1 MIQPPS
7 EPIAP
12 KAPWLARLDWL
23 PGILLV
29 LGITATLY
37 AWQRE
42 QRLDQARAMTL
53 FTHQAEAVQSEIR
66 ARVAHLEEL
75 LRAERAFMIHA
86 PEISREE
93 WRRFVSSFDL
103 DGAYS
108 GIYGLGY
115 VARVPAGQLAAF
127 EARVRAELPAFR
139 VFPKSDAALPA
150 EHYVNLYLEPMNRV
164 GRAIGFDIA
173 VRADRREALE
183 RARDGDEMALTSR
196 LRQLTPDSQ
205 GDDILAFLPVYLADR
220 PIGTAGERRA
230 ALRGWVSASFSFRGL
245 LSGVVAFSPNIDI
258 DIFDGIEENAEA
270 VVFDTHPENLTHSAL
285 YVIRKQMRIGG
296 RQWSFRFSSTPPF
309 ERATES
315 GRAVLVLAG
324 GLVMSLVLGLA
335 IHLLVAG
342 RRQAMT
348 LARDM
353 TAALRDEKN
362 FVGTVMDSS
371 TALTVVL
378 DEAGVIRRASVAA
391 QEAAGVGEVELLGH
405 AFSRF
410 FAPPRQQSLLDHAIA
425 ECRLHGRTTA
435 LEAEIDHAQRKRHI
449 SWTFAPLSGGS
460 GPSQIVATGL
470 DITERRQAE
479 DRLRHERNL
488 FVGGPVV
495 VFRWLAREGWPV
507 AYVSPNVSQ
516 FGIRAEDL
524 LSGRLP
530 FTRLVHPDD
539 IERVAGEVQAH
550 TRENRSNFEQEYRL
564 VRPDGAVLSIYDFTT
579 IERDSS
585 GAVESYLGYVIDVT
599 AHKAAD
605 EHHRRSETR
614 FANVIA
620 TSAEGYWEVDIA
632 GNTTAANPAF
642 CRLLGYAEAEILG
655 RPGLGLTAPGGD
667 AVMRNQLALR
677 LSKPNR
683 RYEIELR
690 RKDGGIVPCR
700 VSATSL
706 FDSNGV
712 LIGSFALVSDISAEK
727 EATEAIRRQE
737 QRLRQILESV
747 PSAIVLSRPES
758 GLILHVNQAAQDLF
772 YARFDQLV
780 GQAPQTLY
788 VDPNDRRRFVDLVL
802 AQGKCDNFEARFKRL
817 DGSLFWALMSTR
829 LFDFEGERAL
839 LTAFLDITPRKQVEE
854 KAAELAE
861 ELRRSNAEL
870 EQFAYVASH
879 DLQEPLRMVAS
890 YVQLLERRYR
900 EKLDDEAREFIDY
913 AVDGATR
920 MQRLINDLLDYSR
933 VSRKGKPLAP
943 VELSPVV
950 REAVVNLAG
959 LIEECGAEI
968 DIGPLPQVLADEAQM
983 TSLFQNLIGNA
994 IKYRKPERRPKV
1006 TVSAERQGEFWA
1018 IAVADNGIGIA
1029 PQFFGRIFVLF
1040 QRLHTR
1046 REYPGTGIG
1055 LALCK
1060 KIVERHGG
1068 QIRVESEV
1076 GEGSRFIVSLPGK
1089 V

>member
-1 MIQPPS
+1 MIRPPS
-7 EPIAP
+7 KPTAP

-42 QRLDQARAMTL
+42 QRLDQARAMTQ

-75 LRAERAFMIHA
+75 LRAERAFMTHA
-86 PEISREE
+86 PEVSREE

-103 DGAYS
+103 ESAYS

-115 VARVPAGQLAAF
+115 IARVPAGQLAAF
-127 EARVRAELPAFR
+127 EAQVRAEFPAFR
-139 VFPKSDAALPA
+139 VFPKGEAAQLA
-150 EHYVNLYLEPMNRV
+150 EHYVNLYLEPMSRV

-205 GDDILAFLPVYLADR
+205 GDDILAFLPVYQTDR
-220 PIGTAGERRA
+220 PIGTVAERRA

-245 LSGVVAFSPNIDI
+245 LSGVVAFSPSIDI
-258 DIFDGIEENAEA
+258 DVFEGTEENAEA
-270 VVFDTHPENLTHSAL
+270 VVFDTHPENLTQSAL
-285 YVIRKQMRIGG
+285 YVIRNQMRIGG

-309 ERATES
+309 ERSTES
-315 GRAVLVLAG
+315 GRAALVLAG
-324 GLVMSLVLGLA
+324 GLLMSLILGFA

-342 RRQAMT
+342 RRQALT

-391 QEAAGVGEVELLGH
+391 QEAASLSEVELLGH
-405 AFSRF
+405 SFSRF

-425 ECRLHGRTTA
+425 ECRLHRRTTA

-449 SWTFAPLSGGS
+449 SWTFAPLSGG
-460 GPSQIVATGL
+460 GPSEIVATGL

-495 VFRWLAREGWPV
+495 VFRWLARDGWPV

-530 FTRLVHPDD
+530 FARLVHPDD
-539 IERVAGEVQAH
+539 FERVAGEVQAH

-564 VRPDGAVLSIYDFTT
+564 VRADGAVLSVYDFTT
-579 IERDSS
+579 IEPDPD
-585 GAVESYLGYVIDVT
+585 GMVESYLGYVIDVT
-599 AHKAAD
+599 ANRTAD
-605 EHHRRSETR
+605 ERRRRSEAR

-620 TSAEGYWEVDIA
+620 TSADGYWEVDIA
-632 GNTTAANPAF
+632 GNITAVNPAF
-642 CRLLGYAEAEILG
+642 CRLLGYAEAEVLG
-655 RPGLGLTAPGGD
+655 RPALGLTAPGGD
-667 AVMRNQLALR
+667 AVMREQLALR

-690 RKDGGIVPCR
+690 RKDGAIVPCR
-700 VSATSL
+700 MSATSL

-727 EATEAIRRQE
+727 EATDAIRRQE

-772 YARFDQLV
+772 HAGFDQLV
-780 GQAPQTLY
+780 GQPAQTLY
-788 VDPNDRRRFVDLVL
+788 LDPNDRRRFRDLVL
-802 AQGKCDNFEARFKRL
+802 SQGKCDNFEARFKRS
-817 DGSLFWALMSTR
+817 DGSVFWALMSTR
-829 LFDFEGERAL
+829 MFEFEGERAL

-854 KAAELAE
+854 TMADLAE

-900 EKLDDEAREFIDY
+900 ERLDDEAREFIDY

-943 VELSPVV
+943 VELGPVV

-959 LIEECGAEI
+959 MIEECGAEI

-1006 TVSAERQGEFWA
+1006 TISAERQGEFWA

-1029 PQFFGRIFVLF
+1029 PQFFDRIFVLF

-1060 KIVERHGG
+1060 KIVDRHGG